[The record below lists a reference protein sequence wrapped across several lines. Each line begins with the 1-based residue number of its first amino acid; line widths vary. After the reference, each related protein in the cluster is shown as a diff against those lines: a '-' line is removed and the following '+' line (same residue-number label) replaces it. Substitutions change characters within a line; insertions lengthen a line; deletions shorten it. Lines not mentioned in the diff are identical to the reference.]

1 MTTPIQKIELGVVV
15 TVVLALVGFAFWLGE
30 LNSNVDA
37 IKSDQMKLAAD
48 IEKLQSQFADSNGA
62 VDRKLSDA
70 ISTLNRQAE
79 LQRQI
84 SLQPGSSAGA
94 PVIVMEPT
102 WLSENQIHTILN
114 GQVKIEVKELIPFLN
129 LASIKID
136 IPDGISEE
144 WSSIRVGERRLFSY
158 KEAIFIFDI
167 FEIRENEQSG
177 KETKEVQISIVK
189 KL

>member
-1 MTTPIQKIELGVVV
+1 
-15 TVVLALVGFAFWLGE
+15 
-30 LNSNVDA
+30 
-37 IKSDQMKLAAD
+37 
-48 IEKLQSQFADSNGA
+48 
-62 VDRKLSDA
+62 
-70 ISTLNRQAE
+70 
-79 LQRQI
+79 
-84 SLQPGSSAGA
+84 
-94 PVIVMEPT
+94 
-102 WLSENQIHTILN
+102 
-114 GQVKIEVKELIPFLN
+114 

>member
-1 MTTPIQKIELGVVV
+1 
-15 TVVLALVGFAFWLGE
+15 
-30 LNSNVDA
+30 
-37 IKSDQMKLAAD
+37 
-48 IEKLQSQFADSNGA
+48 
-62 VDRKLSDA
+62 
-70 ISTLNRQAE
+70 
-79 LQRQI
+79 
-84 SLQPGSSAGA
+84 
-94 PVIVMEPT
+94 
-102 WLSENQIHTILN
+102 
-114 GQVKIEVKELIPFLN
+114 VKIEVKELLPFLN